1 MYKVIVRGTAQTD
14 YPLLHELDGID
25 CQDNFSEY
33 MDGKENCGGAITGG
47 YLQFEVKD
55 GKLWS
60 VTTYESSRLLSQ
72 DELHDVGEYTS
83 GQWSDGIGEGFEQQA
98 CHFDDEGEEVFI
110 SPWHGGQKIT
120 VIQDDAIYTNEDG
133 QTIPDSEQVAKLV
146 TIVMKTRVVVDVRH
160 NKDFMIAL
168 AIENFKAKLDNNE
181 GVENIE
187 SVVNDIEMP
196 YDPEFDD

>member
-1 MYKVIVRGTAQTD
+1 MHVDFKITTWERIEIDETVSEADKDEMLRKIKEGIITTSND
-14 YPLLHELDGID
+14 MFEELGDGVSCDSLQEID
-25 CQDNFSEY
+25 EQMTVE
-33 MDGKENCGGAITGG
+33 ENGGAATI
-47 YLQFEVKD
+47 
-55 GKLWS
+55 
-60 VTTYESSRLLSQ
+60 
-72 DELHDVGEYTS
+72 
-83 GQWSDGIGEGFEQQA
+83 
-98 CHFDDEGEEVFI
+98 EVF
-110 SPWHGGQKIT
+110 SDD
-120 VIQDDAIYTNEDG
+120 QDDAIYTNEDG

>member
-1 MYKVIVRGTAQTD
+1 MHVDFKITTWERIEIDETVSEADKDEMLRKIKEGIITTSND
-14 YPLLHELDGID
+14 MFEELGDGVSCDSLQEID
-25 CQDNFSEY
+25 EQMTVE
-33 MDGKENCGGAITGG
+33 ENGGAATI
-47 YLQFEVKD
+47 
-55 GKLWS
+55 
-60 VTTYESSRLLSQ
+60 
-72 DELHDVGEYTS
+72 
-83 GQWSDGIGEGFEQQA
+83 
-98 CHFDDEGEEVFI
+98 EVF
-110 SPWHGGQKIT
+110 SDD
-120 VIQDDAIYTNEDG
+120 QDDAIYTNEDG

-196 YDPEFDD
+196 YDPEFHD

>member
-1 MYKVIVRGTAQTD
+1 MHVDFKITTWERIEIDETVSEADKDEMLRKIKEGIITTSND
-14 YPLLHELDGID
+14 MFEELGDGVSCDSLQEID
-25 CQDNFSEY
+25 EQMTVE
-33 MDGKENCGGAITGG
+33 ENGGAATI
-47 YLQFEVKD
+47 
-55 GKLWS
+55 
-60 VTTYESSRLLSQ
+60 
-72 DELHDVGEYTS
+72 
-83 GQWSDGIGEGFEQQA
+83 
-98 CHFDDEGEEVFI
+98 EVF
-110 SPWHGGQKIT
+110 SDD
-120 VIQDDAIYTNEDG
+120 QDDAIYTNEDG
-133 QTIPDSEQVAKLV
+133 QTIPDSERVAKLV